1 MGIRSLQH
9 SKANRLEIKKG
20 VPSPNEGNNGELRL
34 GITAKGIFLYVK
46 YGNRWYQLGDAAI
59 SSGGQFSAQGIA
71 SQGAGTLATSI
82 DRGNQSLNMGGNVVL
97 SGNTISN
104 TGSNTGVKFE
114 DSATLAIDV
123 ANTKIGTNGYMT
135 LTDNQLD
142 VSSGNL
148 DIDVA
153 GNIIMD
159 ADGGSVTIVDTNPTG
174 YYPSF
179 TLQSTDAGAAGPI
192 MSFKHDSASPAI
204 GDDVGGIY
212 FMGDD
217 DGGNVSG
224 YGSITAEIQDPT
236 NGAEEGKISFHV
248 LSGGGASAAG
258 YSMVGNSGVAD
269 VNIGYGATS
278 TTTIAGDLT
287 VNGDTTTFSSANAND
302 PLVAIKNT
310 ANDATGARLQFV
322 KDKGA
327 AGADG
332 DDIGIIEFV
341 GDDAAQTQTTFAKI
355 VAEVSEADDTDEA
368 GKLSF
373 YVAESDGTT
382 TALAAGLVLE
392 GEHATDGEVDV
403 TIAAGAA
410 STTTI
415 AGTLTMGSTAAMT
428 NAGLLS
434 VVNQSNITGL
444 GTITSGT
451 WTGTAVASAYLDAD
465 TAHLTTDQTFTG
477 VKQINK
483 RKFTVTGTTHFE
495 TQGDIVYL
503 GSGSTTA
510 GELCYL
516 KADGAWAATDA
527 DAVATSGGV
536 LLALALGTDPDVDGM
551 LLRGMFTLDH
561 DPGTI
566 ADELYISTT
575 AGDITATAP
584 SATGD
589 IVRVIG
595 YCLDSTNGQIWFN
608 PSNDFIVLA

>member
-1 MGIRSLQH
+1 MAWIGLIES
-9 SKANRLEIKKG
+9 SSTG
-20 VPSPNEGNNGELRL
+20 D
-34 GITAKGIFLYVK
+34 ITSVVAGTGLSGGATSGAATLNV
-46 YGNRWYQLGDAAI
+46 DAAQTQI
-59 SSGGQFSAQGIA
+59 TSIGTIGTGVWQGTAIA
-71 SQGAGTLATSI
+71 SAYLDADTAHLSGSQTFTGTKTLNSFKGTGSVTVTNILDSDTMSGASATTLATSESI
-82 DRGNQSLNMGGNVVL
+82 KAYV
-97 SGNTISN
+97 
-104 TGSNTGVKFE
+104 
-114 DSATLAIDV
+114 DS
-123 ANTKIGTNGYMT
+123 
-135 LTDNQLD
+135 
-142 VSSGNL
+142 
-148 DIDVA
+148 
-153 GNIIMD
+153 
-159 ADGGSVTIVDTNPTG
+159 
-174 YYPSF
+174 
-179 TLQSTDAGAAGPI
+179 
-192 MSFKHDSASPAI
+192 
-204 GDDVGGIY
+204 
-212 FMGDD
+212 
-217 DGGNVSG
+217 
-224 YGSITAEIQDPT
+224 
-236 NGAEEGKISFHV
+236 
-248 LSGGGASAAG
+248 SGGGTP
-258 YSMVGNSGVAD
+258 
-269 VNIGYGATS
+269 TS
-278 TTTIAGDLT
+278 LGTITQDT
-287 VNGDTTTFSSANAND
+287 VVFTSANADD
-302 PLVAIKNT
+302 PLIQIKNT
-310 ANDATGARLQFV
+310 TNDATGARLQFV
-322 KDKGA
+322 KDKGG

-392 GEHATDGEVDV
+392 GEHATDGQVDV

-444 GTITSGT
+444 GTITSGVWNGT
-451 WTGTAVASAYLDAD
+451 AINQTYLTGQSGTNTGDETLSSINSLSVTTVGTIDTGVWNGTAVASAYLDAD

-536 LLALALGTDPDVDGM
+536 LLALALGTDPDADGM

-561 DPGTI
+561 SPGTI
-566 ADELYISTT
+566 ADELYVSTT
-575 AGDITATAP
+575 AGDITGTAP
-584 SATGD
+584 SGTGD

-595 YCLDSTNGQIWFN
+595 YCMDSTNGQIWFN